1 MTLLK
6 ICDFCKK
13 EISEGEDYFVGSLV
27 TPSNPYVENK
37 DSHICC
43 LCLPNLEFLLKK
55 KTKTFNKNKNN

>member
-13 EISEGEDYFVGSLV
+13 DILEGEDYFVGNLI
-27 TPSNPYVENK
+27 TNSNQYTQEER
-37 DSHICC
+37 HICC

-55 KTKTFNKNKNN
+55 KTKTFNKKKTN